1 MSDRAAWLEEWC
13 PHCYAA
19 PGARCRLFRYPR
31 RRRDLSAHLHYARGW
46 RERPC
51 PKCNAE
57 PGETCLTPSGRVA
70 TAAHTA
76 RLLPARYELA
86 GPDAVWAE
94 LERRGATIAVVPFH
108 GRAGAG
114 GEVGRI
120 TLSRLTG
127 DELVDVERWTGRDEL
142 AYALEAPMWG
152 RYGSFG
158 GQPAIEGTV
167 IWTTEDRRVVISGTR
182 ARQPFD
188 EVVP

>member
-1 MSDRAAWLEEWC
+1 MSDRAAWLEQWC

-46 RERPC
+46 RQRPC
-51 PKCNAE
+51 PKCKAE
-57 PGETCLTPSGRVA
+57 PREKCRTPSGRVA
-70 TAAHTA
+70 TTAHAA

-86 GPDAVWAE
+86 GPGAVWAE

-114 GEVGRI
+114 GDVGTI
-120 TLSRLTG
+120 TLSRLTSN
-127 DELVDVERWTGRDEL
+127 ELVDVERWTGRDEL

-158 GQPAIEGTV
+158 DQPAIECIVT
-167 IWTTEDRRVVISGTR
+167 WTTEDRRVVIAGTR

-188 EVVP
+188 EVVR

>member
-13 PHCYAA
+13 PSCRAA
-19 PGARCRLFRYPR
+19 PGTRCRLSRYWTR
-31 RRRDLSAHLHYARGW
+31 RSDPSAHLHYARGW
-46 RERPC
+46 RRRPC
-51 PKCNAE
+51 PKCKAQ
-57 PGETCLTPSGRVA
+57 PGETCRTPSGRVA
-70 TAAHTA
+70 ASAHTA
-76 RLLPARYELA
+76 RLLPGRYELA
-86 GPDAVWAE
+86 GLDTVWAE
-94 LERRGATIAVVPFH
+94 LERRGATMAVVPFH

-127 DELVDVERWTGRDEL
+127 GDLVDVERWTGRDEL

-152 RYGSFG
+152 RYGSFA